1 MGLRAAVLRC
11 DQAMGELGSILHDSA
26 VRQQDRCQTD
36 TCHAPQSRLRMGQE
50 RLCKDRLADAV
61 RGKKVHWLYRRFDD
75 AVEATEL
82 ARDPPNGLG
91 AVRTCDAVRLPRL
104 SPRRGR
110 KASRLGVS
118 GRTPRVRPAWLLG
131 LEPKGLDSCP
141 PRGENDADRPVSR
154 AECAPEP
161 RRTHFPPT
169 PPCTF
174 DCYAAWSRLR
184 PCLACS
190 GR

>member
-1 MGLRAAVLRC
+1 MGLRVAVLRC

-104 SPRRGR
+104 SPRRDAR
-110 KASRLGVS
+110 TSRQHHLAPSIAARIGDARFHVS
-118 GRTPRVRPAWLLG
+118 IVAGDEVTVAI
-131 LEPKGLDSCP
+131 DS
-141 PRGENDADRPVSR
+141 AL
-154 AECAPEP
+154 
-161 RRTHFPPT
+161 
-169 PPCTF
+169 
-174 DCYAAWSRLR
+174 AAALR
-184 PCLACS
+184 F
-190 GR
+190 